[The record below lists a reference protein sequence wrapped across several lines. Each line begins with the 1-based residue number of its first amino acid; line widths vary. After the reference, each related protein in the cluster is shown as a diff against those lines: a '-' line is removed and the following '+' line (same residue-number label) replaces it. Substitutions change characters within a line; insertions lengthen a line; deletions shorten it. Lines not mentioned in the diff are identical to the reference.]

1 MGCCGGQ
8 CTWKEG
14 RGGSTM
20 PPWPWAIRCTRLA
33 GTAPARTMRRCGR
46 LMCTSSTQVSGV
58 CGNVWCLVSSSQF
71 ISEEWYVFDETKNGV
86 DDDKCVVTKR
96 S

>member
-20 PPWPWAIRCTRLA
+20 PPWPWVIRCTRLA
-33 GTAPARTMRRCGR
+33 GTAPARTTRRCGR
-46 LMCTSSTQVSGV
+46 STCTSSTQVSGV
-58 CGNVWCLVSSSQF
+58 CGVCVVFTCQHQHSLVINEYF
-71 ISEEWYVFDETKNGV
+71 FDKTKNGV
-86 DDDKCVVTKR
+86 DDYQVCFH
-96 S
+96 